1 MLEKVRELSE
11 LKNYIELKK
20 YLATLEPADIA
31 IFISELSKEEIVI
44 VFRLLH
50 KPIAAEV
57 FVELDT
63 DIQEDLINIFTEKEL
78 KEVLDELFLD
88 DTADLI
94 EEMPANVVRRIIKN
108 INKKD
113 RKIVN
118 ELLKYPED
126 SAGSIMTPEFI
137 DFKENMTIED
147 AFEVIRKDGEDK
159 VNIYTGYVLTKSR
172 KILGTVDVKDM
183 ILADPE
189 QNITEI
195 IDDNII
201 TVNTLEDKEEAAKKF
216 DKYDLIVLPVVDNE
230 NRLVGIITVDDAID
244 VLKEEAEEDFEKMA
258 AVTPS
263 EESYFKTKVVTH
275 AKNRM
280 FLLLL
285 LMISSTIT
293 GAIIT
298 KYEAAFAALPI
309 LVSFIPM
316 IMGTGGNCGSQ
327 ASTLIIR
334 GLAMDEIRA
343 KDIFKVMWKEL
354 RVSVLVGILLAI
366 VNGIRVL
373 IQYQDMNLAI
383 IVGLTLILTA
393 VMAKLIGCVLP
404 IVAKKVK
411 LDPAIM
417 AAPIITTIV
426 DSCSVF
432 AFFNIAM
439 LFI

>member
-1 MLEKVRELSE
+1 
-11 LKNYIELKK
+11 
-20 YLATLEPADIA
+20 
-31 IFISELSKEEIVI
+31 
-44 VFRLLH
+44 
-50 KPIAAEV
+50 
-57 FVELDT
+57 
-63 DIQEDLINIFTEKEL
+63 
-78 KEVLDELFLD
+78 
-88 DTADLI
+88 
-94 EEMPANVVRRIIKN
+94 
-108 INKKD
+108 
-113 RKIVN
+113 
-118 ELLKYPED
+118 
-126 SAGSIMTPEFI
+126 MTPEFI

-147 AFEVIRKDGEDK
+147 AFEVIRKNGEDK

-230 NRLVGIITVDDAID
+230 DRLVGIITVDDAID

-263 EESYFKTKVVTH
+263 EDSYFKTKVITH

-280 FLLLL
+280 FWLLL

-354 RVSVLVGILLAI
+354 RVSVLVGIVLAI
-366 VNGIRVL
+366 VNGIRLL

>member
-1 MLEKVRELSE
+1 
-11 LKNYIELKK
+11 
-20 YLATLEPADIA
+20 
-31 IFISELSKEEIVI
+31 
-44 VFRLLH
+44 
-50 KPIAAEV
+50 
-57 FVELDT
+57 
-63 DIQEDLINIFTEKEL
+63 
-78 KEVLDELFLD
+78 
-88 DTADLI
+88 
-94 EEMPANVVRRIIKN
+94 
-108 INKKD
+108 
-113 RKIVN
+113 
-118 ELLKYPED
+118 
-126 SAGSIMTPEFI
+126 
-137 DFKENMTIED
+137 
-147 AFEVIRKDGEDK
+147 
-159 VNIYTGYVLTKSR
+159 
-172 KILGTVDVKDM
+172 
-183 ILADPE
+183 
-189 QNITEI
+189 
-195 IDDNII
+195 
-201 TVNTLEDKEEAAKKF
+201 
-216 DKYDLIVLPVVDNE
+216 
-230 NRLVGIITVDDAID
+230 
-244 VLKEEAEEDFEKMA
+244 MA

-263 EESYFKTKVVTH
+263 EDSYFKTKVITH

-280 FLLLL
+280 FWLLL

-334 GLAMDEIRA
+334 GLALDEIRA

-354 RVSVLVGILLAI
+354 RVSVLVGIVLAL
-366 VNGIRVL
+366 VNGIRLL